1 MEFDVANCP
10 MAYFISKILDIGIVN
25 KENTNVP
32 VCDFPQVLVNNAKT
46 HGDTRA
52 LELNQK
58 LSSE

>member
-1 MEFDVANCP
+1 